1 MYNSYHC
8 KILSFTQGH
17 FVAYFCVKFSG
28 LEMCKGEI
36 TQAGTIANW
45 PKIGQLGSKFSENDK
60 YQLWLHRRL
69 FGEGA
74 MSTGFFKSLDVTFH
88 KRCIHHS
95 QVKEAI

>member
-1 MYNSYHC
+1 
-8 KILSFTQGH
+8 
-17 FVAYFCVKFSG
+17 
-28 LEMCKGEI
+28 MCKGEI

-45 PKIGQLGSKFSENDK
+45 PKIGQVGSKFSENDK

-88 KRCIHHS
+88 KRCIHHP